1 MLEGMFW
8 VSDVN
13 CSIFLASCRPLASH
27 IYTYML
33 DEPTHLVFKLVQ
45 SVTCPTP
52 APPPPA
58 VTKAAKAGDPLAR
71 EFFCDEYQLDY
82 SISELLV
89 ATDLSDVCIQWLG
102 FTPVTP

>member
-1 MLEGMFW
+1 
-8 VSDVN
+8 
-13 CSIFLASCRPLASH
+13 
-27 IYTYML
+27 ML
-33 DEPTHLVFKLVQ
+33 DEPTHLVVKLVQ
-45 SVTCPTP
+45 SVACPTPALPCPSP